1 MDFKKFDLLLKKI
14 NTLKQ
19 NMDLTDDEVSYLEI
33 DLLKNYIRQLYEV
46 VALPEADT
54 PKTIPSKPKTTEA
67 LVGKILHPE
76 VKEMKTM
83 ERSEEKPNEMVVEKP
98 HQPEV
103 KESLPPEVK
112 EEKPLEVIPVV
123 ETVKQVVMKAEKPVV
138 EPETVPVVAAKA
150 EVKKETGNVTELD
163 DIFLQDTSTDLSDK
177 LSSAPL
183 EDIKKAIAINERILA
198 INELF
203 GGNKDLFEETLAF
216 VNKAE
221 NFEAAKVWIINHV
234 AIPNKWSIA
243 DKKGKAKR
251 FIKLVRRRLPQ

>member
-19 NMDLTDDEVSYLEI
+19 NMDLTDDDVSYLEI

-46 VALPEADT
+46 VALPETDVPNT
-54 PKTIPSKPKTTEA
+54 LPSKPKSAETSME
-67 LVGKILHPE
+67 KILYSELKE
-76 VKEMKTM
+76 VKTIEIN
-83 ERSEEKPNEMVVEKP
+83 EEKPVEAVVEKP

-103 KESLPPEVK
+103 KETVPPVVK
-112 EEKPLEVIPVV
+112 DEKPVEVIAVV
-123 ETVKQVVMKAEKPVV
+123 ETVKEIVKVEKPVTEQEIVPVV
-138 EPETVPVVAAKA
+138 EPKGEA
-150 EVKKETGNVTELD
+150 KKESGNLAELD
-163 DIFLQDTSTDLSDK
+163 EIFLQDTSTDLSDK

-221 NFEAAKVWIINHV
+221 NFESAKTWIINHV
-234 AIPNKWSIA
+234 AISNKWA
-243 DKKGKAKR
+243 VGDKKGKAKR
-251 FIKLVRRRLPQ
+251 FIKLIRRRLPK